1 MSYVADFPVRVSR
14 LCFPTNSFERN
25 MNKSYDDINCEGEA
39 THRLRVHVP
48 EGIVPGC
55 DAGRQGQGGLDTP
68 K

>member
-1 MSYVADFPVRVSR
+1 MSNVADFPVRVSR
-14 LCFPTNSFERN
+14 LCFPTNTFERN
-25 MNKSYDDINCEGEA
+25 INCEGEA